1 MRAPGGNGAATT
13 FMENALMTLAKKL
26 LAATAIVL
34 TLGSAASAK
43 TFVFCSEGSPEGF
56 DPGLYTAGTTFDA
69 SAHPIYNRLTE
80 FKKGTTETEPGLAE
94 SWTVSEDGKQYTF
107 KLRPGVKFHA
117 NDTFTPT
124 RDLNADD
131 VVFSFDRQGNAS
143 NPWHQYVSGASWEYY
158 ASMSMPDIVES
169 IEKVDDMTVRFNL
182 KSAYAPFLANVAMPF
197 ASIVS
202 KEYADK
208 LAEAGNQAQFNQQ
221 PIGTGPFRFVAYQ
234 PDAVIRYQA
243 FADYWGGKQPI
254 DDLVFAITKDASV
267 RQQRLLANEC
277 QLMAYPNPADVPSLQ
292 ANKDLTVAEQEGL
305 NVGYFAYN
313 TQVAPFDKPEVR
325 RALNMAIDK
334 DAIIQAVYQGAGQKA
349 KAPIPPTMWSY
360 NDALKDDAY
369 DPEAAKK
376 ALEAAGVKDLSMKI
390 WAMPVSR
397 PYNPNAARMA
407 ELIQADFAKVG
418 VKAEIVTYE
427 WGEYLE
433 RSKDK
438 NRDGAVLLGWT
449 GDNGDPDNFLAV
461 LLGCDGVGGA
471 NRAQWCNQDFE
482 KLIQE
487 AKTVSKQEDRA
498 KLYEQAQVIFKEQAP
513 WATIANSV
521 VYVPMRSNVVG
532 FVQSPL
538 GDYTFDGVDLKD

>member
-1 MRAPGGNGAATT
+1 MRAPGGNGAAST

-34 TLGSAASAK
+34 ALGSAASAK

-56 DPGLYTAGTTFDA
+56 DPGLYTGGQTFDA
-69 SAHPIYNRLTE
+69 SAHPVYNRLAE

-94 SWTVSEDGKQYTF
+94 SWTVSEDGLQYTF
-107 KLRPGVKFHA
+107 KLRPGVKFHSS
-117 NDTFTPT
+117 DTFTPT
-124 RDLNADD
+124 RDMNADD
-131 VVFSFDRQGNAS
+131 VVFSFDRQGNPK
-143 NPWHQYVSGASWEYY
+143 NPWHQYVPGAAWEYY
-158 ASMSMPDIVES
+158 ASMSMPDIVKS
-169 IEKVDDMTVRFNL
+169 IEKVDDLTVRFTLN
-182 KSAYAPFLANVAMPF
+182 KPYAPFIANVAMPF

-208 LAEAGNQAQFNQQ
+208 LAAAGNQAQFNQQ

-234 PDAVIRYQA
+234 PDAVVRFQA

-277 QLMAYPNPADVPSLQ
+277 QLMAYPNPADVPALQ
-292 ANKDLTVAEQEGL
+292 SNPDLKVSEQEGL
-305 NVGYFAYN
+305 NIGFLAYN
-313 TQVAPFDKPEVR
+313 TQQAPFDKPEVR

-360 NDALKDDAY
+360 NNALKDDVY

-397 PYNPNAARMA
+397 PYNPNASRMA
-407 ELIQADFAKVG
+407 ELIQSDFAKVG

-433 RSKDK
+433 RSKAKD
-438 NRDGAVLLGWT
+438 RDGAVLLGWT

-461 LLGCDGVGGA
+461 LLGCDAVGGA
-471 NRAQWCNQDFE
+471 NRAQFCNQDFE

-498 KLYEQAQVIFKEQAP
+498 KLYEQAQVVFKEQAP

>member
-1 MRAPGGNGAATT
+1 
-13 FMENALMTLAKKL
+13 MTLAKKL

-34 TLGSAASAK
+34 ALGSAASAK

-56 DPGLYTAGTTFDA
+56 DPGLYTGGQTFDA
-69 SAHPIYNRLTE
+69 SAHPVYNRLAE

-94 SWTVSEDGKQYTF
+94 SWTVSEDGLQYTF
-107 KLRPGVKFHA
+107 KLRPGVKFHSS
-117 NDTFTPT
+117 DTFTPT
-124 RDLNADD
+124 RDMNADD
-131 VVFSFDRQGNAS
+131 VVFSFDRQGNPK
-143 NPWHQYVSGASWEYY
+143 NPWHQYVPGAAWEYY
-158 ASMSMPDIVES
+158 ASMSMPDIVKS
-169 IEKVDDMTVRFNL
+169 IEKVDDLTVRFTLN
-182 KSAYAPFLANVAMPF
+182 KPYAPFIANVAMPF

-208 LAEAGNQAQFNQQ
+208 LAAAGNQAQFNQQ

-234 PDAVIRYQA
+234 PDAVVRFQA

-277 QLMAYPNPADVPSLQ
+277 QLMAYPNPADVPALQ
-292 ANKDLTVAEQEGL
+292 SNSDLKVSEQEGL
-305 NVGYFAYN
+305 NIGFLAYN
-313 TQVAPFDKPEVR
+313 TQQAPFDKPEVR

-360 NDALKDDAY
+360 NNALKDDVY

-397 PYNPNAARMA
+397 PYNPNASRMA
-407 ELIQADFAKVG
+407 ELIQSDFAKVG

-433 RSKDK
+433 RSKAKD
-438 NRDGAVLLGWT
+438 RDGAVLLGWT

-461 LLGCDGVGGA
+461 LLGCDAVGGA
-471 NRAQWCNQDFE
+471 NRAQFCNQDFE

-498 KLYEQAQVIFKEQAP
+498 KLYEQAQVVFKEQAP

>member
-1 MRAPGGNGAATT
+1 
-13 FMENALMTLAKKL
+13 MTLAKKL

-34 TLGSAASAK
+34 ALGSAASAK

-56 DPGLYTAGTTFDA
+56 DPGLYTGGQTFDA
-69 SAHPIYNRLTE
+69 SAHPVYNRLAE

-94 SWTVSEDGKQYTF
+94 SWTVSEDGLQYTF
-107 KLRPGVKFHA
+107 KLRPGVKFHSS
-117 NDTFTPT
+117 DTFTPT
-124 RDLNADD
+124 RDMNADD
-131 VVFSFDRQGNAS
+131 VVFSFDRQGNPK
-143 NPWHQYVSGASWEYY
+143 NPWHQYVPGAAWEYY
-158 ASMSMPDIVES
+158 ASMSMPDIVKS
-169 IEKVDDMTVRFNL
+169 IEKVDDLTVRFTLN
-182 KSAYAPFLANVAMPF
+182 KPYAPFIANVAMPF

-208 LAEAGNQAQFNQQ
+208 LAAAGNQAQFNQQ

-234 PDAVIRYQA
+234 PDAVVRFQA

-277 QLMAYPNPADVPSLQ
+277 QLMAYPNPADVPTLQ
-292 ANKDLTVAEQEGL
+292 SNPDLKVSEQEGL
-305 NVGYFAYN
+305 NIGFLAYN
-313 TQVAPFDKPEVR
+313 TQQAPFDKPEVR

-360 NDALKDDAY
+360 NNALKDDVY

-397 PYNPNAARMA
+397 PYNPNASRMA
-407 ELIQADFAKVG
+407 ELIQSDFAKVG

-433 RSKDK
+433 RSKAKD
-438 NRDGAVLLGWT
+438 RDGAVLLGWT

-461 LLGCDGVGGA
+461 LLGCDAVGGA
-471 NRAQWCNQDFE
+471 NRAQFCNQDFE

-498 KLYEQAQVIFKEQAP
+498 KLYEQAQVVFKEQAP